1 MDTGAPST
9 PRRPTVV
16 TPGMRD
22 RVTDLVAASTAATYL
37 VILAGATVAVTGI
50 GGACPGWPACGDAG
64 LLPLGDAAALLAVGY
79 RVLVAATFL
88 LVLGTVAYAQR
99 RGAPRRVRAALGVTV
114 LLYPAEI
121 GLGALVA
128 TGATPG
134 LQYLHLGGALAIF
147 AALTL
152 ALTWALDDERAP
164 DDGFDDLARGQDEA
178 VGDDVPAP
186 ADEPVAESAPTPT
199 GVRATLAAYL
209 ELTKPR
215 LMWLLCLVALA
226 AMGMAAGP
234 ALDATTAIAT
244 LAGGVLA
251 VGASGTFNNVI
262 EREEDRRMERT
273 ADRPVVQERV
283 PVRRAL
289 AFGVALAVASIAV
302 FLAWTNALAALL
314 GFVAILFYS
323 VGYTV
328 VLKPNT
334 SQNIVIGGAV
344 GAFPALIGWAAV
356 TGSVGLPALVLGA
369 VVFAWTPAH
378 FYNLALVYRRDYE
391 RGGFPMLPVVEGVDT
406 TLRHIALY
414 LGATMAVT
422 ALLGWVARLD
432 WIYVGG
438 TTLVGGAF
446 LWAVVRLARERT
458 DAAAMRAFH
467 ASNAYLGVFLVAIVL
482 DTLIA

>member
-1 MDTGAPST
+1 
-9 PRRPTVV
+9 
-16 TPGMRD
+16 MRD

-99 RGAPRRVRAALGVTV
+99 NAAPRRVRGALGATA

-152 ALTWALDDERAP
+152 ALTWALDDEDAP

-199 GVRATLAAYL
+199 GLRSTLAAYL

-234 ALDATTAIAT
+234 ALDATTAVAT

-289 AFGVALAVASIAV
+289 AFGVALAVASVAV

-356 TGSVGLPALVLGA
+356 TGTVGLPAVVLGA

-378 FYNLALVYRRDYE
+378 FYNLALAYEDDYE
-391 RGGFPMLPVVEGVDT
+391 RAGFPMLPVVRGETVT
-406 TLRHIALY
+406 RKHILWY
-414 LGATMAVT
+414 LGATLSAAATLAVLDRLGWLYVATAVT
-422 ALLGWVARLD
+422 
-432 WIYVGG
+432 VGA
-438 TTLVGGAF
+438 VF
-446 LWAVVRLARERT
+446 LWAVVRLHYEQT
-458 DAAAMRAFH
+458 ESAAFRAFH
-467 ASNAYLGVFLVAIVL
+467 ASNAYLGMLLLAVLVDAIAV
-482 DTLIA
+482 